1 MDTLRLALY
10 DSRLL
15 PIDWLSILTKNIQTS
30 AEAVST
36 VEARKMGVTPAL
48 FRYSTWCLGSTFL
61 VLSYYQLLAIVL
73 SQKIGRTLKV
83 EIQQYGQTK
92 IGRRKFSA
100 C

>member
-1 MDTLRLALY
+1 MDTLRLALH

-15 PIDWLSILTKNIQTS
+15 PIDWVSILTQNIQTS

-48 FRYSTWCLGSTFL
+48 FRYSTYYLGSTFS
-61 VLSYYQLLAIVL
+61 VLSCYQLLAMVL

-92 IGRRKFSA
+92 VGHRRFSA